1 MIFRSLFKED
11 SSLIADLFS
20 QSFSDGWT
28 KEMLLSGFDSGGLKA
43 IGAFDG
49 DSLIGVITYSVGVDF
64 ADIEDVAV
72 KKEER
77 RKGIANALV
86 EMAIEDSFLAVD
98 KIFLEVRERNE
109 SAINLY
115 KKNGFNQISIRK
127 KYYEDGENALILVK
141 EK

>member
-1 MIFRSLFKED
+1 MIFRSLFKEETP
-11 SSLIADLFS
+11 LIAELFK

-28 KEMLLSGFDSGGLKA
+28 EEMLVLGFETNGLKA
-43 IGAFDG
+43 IGAFDS
-49 DSLIGVITYSVGVDF
+49 DRLVGVITYSVGVDF
-64 ADIEDVAV
+64 ADIQDVAV

-86 EMAIEDSFLAVD
+86 EMAIEDSFVAVD
-98 KIFLEVRERNE
+98 KIFLEVRESNE

-115 KKNGFNQISIRK
+115 KKNGFNQISVRK
-127 KYYEDGENALILVK
+127 KYYEDGENALIFVK